1 MCTPFLFGLVLVI
14 FAFPA
19 AAQQNSQGEKQAIGN
34 TIPADAAQKANPV
47 KSSAESIARGKKQYG
62 YDCAMCHGKA
72 GDGKGDV
79 AADMKL
85 GMMDFTNPATLKE
98 RSDGELYYIIK
109 NGRGQMPPEGD
120 RGQPKLLWD
129 MVNYLRWLSNQK
141 SDLPK
146 EEKPADDA
154 EKK

>member
-1 MCTPFLFGLVLVI
+1 MCKPFLFGLVLVI

-47 KSSAESIARGKKQYG
+47 KPSTESIARGKKQYG